1 MRVPLFDMQRELA
14 PVRASIDAAI
24 ARVLDSG
31 VFIGGPEVTHF
42 ETELA
47 RASSVHH
54 VIGVSSGTD
63 ALLLIAMALGLDR
76 HATVVTT
83 PFSYIATASTIARTG
98 ARLIF
103 ADIDDDSLNLD
114 AAGALAACTDNT
126 RAIVTVNLYGQPATL
141 PALAPG
147 AASSAMPQLSII
159 EDAAQSLGAGPVR
172 GRAAATSFFPTK
184 NLGALGDAGAVLTDD
199 TAFAHRVAQLRGHGA
214 APKYHYP
221 LLGGNFRIDPLQ
233 AAILAAKLPYLADW
247 TAARR
252 RNAARYR
259 SMFANAVMPPE
270 LRLPSAHPD
279 HVYHQFVVRTPR
291 RNALRDYLTARSIG
305 TEIYYPEPLHLQ
317 PCFADLGYRAG
328 SMPIAER
335 ACAEVLAL
343 PIAPTLTEDE
353 QAFVVQSVAD
363 FFAS

>member
-14 PVRASIDAAI
+14 PVRASVEAAI

-47 RASSVHH
+47 RECSVQH
-54 VIGVSSGTD
+54 VIGASSGTD
-63 ALLLIAMALGLDR
+63 ALLLIAMALGLD
-76 HATVVTT
+76 HNATVVTT

-98 ARLIF
+98 ARLVF
-103 ADIDDDSLNLD
+103 ADIDDDSLNL
-114 AAGALAACTDNT
+114 APASALAACADNT

-141 PALAPG
+141 PT
-147 AASSAMPQLSII
+147 AMPTLSII

-199 TAFAHRVAQLRGHGA
+199 TGFATRVAQLRGHGA

-233 AAILAAKLPYLADW
+233 AAILAAKLPHLAGW

-252 RNAARYR
+252 RNAERYR
-259 SMFANAVMPPE
+259 RMFANAKIPPE

-291 RNALRDYLTARSIG
+291 RNALRNYLTARGIG
-305 TEIYYPEPLHLQ
+305 TEVYYPEPLHLQ

-328 SMPIAER
+328 SMPIAEQ
-335 ACAEVLAL
+335 ACTEVLAL
-343 PIAPTLTEDE
+343 PIAPTLTDDE
-353 QAFVVQSVAD
+353 QAFVVQTVAD

>member
-14 PVRASIDAAI
+14 PVRASVEAAI

-31 VFIGGPEVTHF
+31 EFIGGPEVRHF

-47 RASSVHH
+47 QACGVQHA
-54 VIGVSSGTD
+54 VGVSSGTD
-63 ALLLIAMALGLDR
+63 ALLLIAMALGLDPN
-76 HATVVTT
+76 ATVVTT

-98 ARLIF
+98 ARLVF
-103 ADIDDDSLNLD
+103 ADIDEDSLNL
-114 AAGALAACTDNT
+114 APARALAACSDNT
-126 RAIVTVNLYGQPATL
+126 RAIVTVNLYGQPAAL
-141 PALAPG
+141 PSVPPAQTTAPT
-147 AASSAMPQLSII
+147 AQLSII
-159 EDAAQSLGAGPVR
+159 EDSAQSLGAGPVR

-199 TAFAHRVAQLRGHGA
+199 TVFATRVTQLRGHGA

-221 LLGGNFRIDPLQ
+221 LLGGNFRIDALQ
-233 AAILAAKLPYLADW
+233 AAILAAKLPHLASW

-252 RNAARYR
+252 RNATRYR
-259 SMFANAVMPPE
+259 AMFASSTVPPE

-291 RNALRDYLTARSIG
+291 RDALRDYLTARGIG

-317 PCFADLGYRAG
+317 PCFVDLGYRPG

-335 ACAEVLAL
+335 ACTEVLAL

-353 QAFVVQSVAD
+353 QAFVVATVAA

>member
-47 RASSVHH
+47 RACSVQH
-54 VIGVSSGTD
+54 VIGASSGTD
-63 ALLLIAMALGLDR
+63 ALLLIAMALGLD
-76 HATVVTT
+76 HNATVVTT

-103 ADIDDDSLNLD
+103 ADIDDDSLNL
-114 AAGALAACTDNT
+114 APAGALAACTANT
-126 RAIVTVNLYGQPATL
+126 RAIVTVNLYGRPATL
-141 PALAPG
+141 PEI
-147 AASSAMPQLSII
+147 AAGTTATPPPSII

-199 TAFAHRVAQLRGHGA
+199 TAFANRVAQLRGHGA

-233 AAILAAKLPYLADW
+233 AAILAAKLPHLASW

-252 RNAARYR
+252 RNASRYR
-259 SMFANAVMPPE
+259 SMFASAVIPPE

-291 RNALRDYLTARSIG
+291 RNSLRDYLTARGIG

-328 SMPIAER
+328 SMPIAEQ
-335 ACAEVLAL
+335 ACTEVLAL
-343 PIAPTLTEDE
+343 PIAPTLTDDE

>member
-14 PVRASIDAAI
+14 PVRASVEAAI

-31 VFIGGPEVTHF
+31 VFIGGPEVTQF
-42 ETELA
+42 ETQLA
-47 RASSVHH
+47 RSCSVQH

-98 ARLIF
+98 ARLVF
-103 ADIDDDSLNLD
+103 ADIDDDSLNL
-114 AAGALAACTDNT
+114 APAGALAACADDT
-126 RAIVTVNLYGQPATL
+126 RAIVTVNLYGRPATL
-141 PALAPG
+141 PEIAPTAPLA
-147 AASSAMPQLSII
+147 II
-159 EDAAQSLGAGPVR
+159 EDSAQSLGAGPVR

-233 AAILAAKLPYLADW
+233 AAILAAKLPHLASW

-252 RNAARYR
+252 RNAERYR
-259 SMFANAVMPPE
+259 RMFASANVPAE
-270 LRLPSAHPD
+270 LRLPSTHPD

-291 RNALRDYLTARSIG
+291 RNALRDYLTARGIG
-305 TEIYYPEPLHLQ
+305 SEIYYPEPLHLQ

-328 SMPIAER
+328 SLPIAER
-335 ACAEVLAL
+335 ACTEVLAL

-353 QAFVVQSVAD
+353 QAFDVQAVAD